1 MGFENLSGRT
11 FGQYELRELL
21 GVGGMGSVYR
31 AYQTGLDRQVAVKVL
46 PRALASEPGYVE
58 RFIREARTAAALE
71 HPHIVRIYDYGTQGD
86 VSYLVMALLRGGSLS
101 ARLSQR
107 EELMQSR
114 ASLGEISDMLN
125 QIASALDY
133 AHNEGVL
140 HRDIKPANIM
150 FDNQGRAYV
159 TDFGI
164 AKLMGATTALTG
176 TGVAM
181 GSPSY
186 MPPEQ
191 WAGRELTPAAD
202 QYALAVTIYQTIA
215 GRLPFEA
222 DSAAQLMYKHFHEE
236 PTPLTTLRGD
246 IPTAVMIVL
255 SRALAKEP
263 TQRFPNVTQL
273 AQAFEGAIE
282 GMQGEMTNFFSYKL
296 RSDKPRPSG
305 MTPTPYGE
313 EFAPQPMT
321 GPTSGTP
328 PSGEYAPP
336 PSGPYG
342 QPPTAPGGYGQQPTA
357 QGGYGGQ
364 PPTQP
369 PYYPTGATPTPYG
382 QGGTPPGMAYTGGY
396 VAQPQQPRRSF
407 GLPIPV
413 IAGILVAIAA
423 LVIVAVMALGGGGQ
437 DPVAAALTGTADQQT
452 LIASQFTATPTN
464 TPTPTE
470 TATDTPTATPTDTP
484 TETATATSTD
494 TATPTET
501 FTPSLTPTDAPTDTP
516 TATST
521 ITPSPEPTETHTPSI
536 TPTATATETPTA
548 TNTPLPTPT
557 PEPIVRTGLTFGS
570 SLTDSITDSAPE
582 YRFPFDGVAGQVVS
596 IVAEKTD
603 GEANLDLVLTLVG
616 PDGTVLIENDDLA
629 QTTRNA
635 GIFSFELPVDGQYTV
650 IVARLFGARGN
661 TIGDFTLSLVDES
674 AQPTAILA
682 LDEPAS
688 GTLGDE
694 IPGTVYAFEAQS
706 GDEISLAA
714 YATSGNLDTYLR
726 VINPS
731 GVLVAEND
739 DASVSTSNS
748 VIERLQIQDA
758 GTYRVELERFRGESG
773 NTAGNYVLILTAGDA
788 APYDVSILNEGEL
801 QVDVAQFNTIDST
814 FPSRAYS
821 FEGRQ
826 GMIVTITMSAL
837 DGNLDPFLELYAPNG
852 DKIAENDDI
861 SLSDATRSQLAGIW
875 LPEDGTYRIVTTR
888 YRAEAGN
895 TTGRFELLLNLG
907 EPRQS
912 DCGAAVTVGCPAVVG
927 PNIDRPVAVRT
938 IARVSGDVLA
948 TLESGTQVQVVGGP
962 EVADAFTWWQIE
974 LSDGTLGWVVERIT
988 MSRPVLLPVVP

>member
-101 ARLSQR
+101 ARLAQR
-107 EELMQSR
+107 EEQKQAR
-114 ASLGEISDMLN
+114 ASLGEVSDMLN

-150 FDNQGRAYV
+150 FDNQGRSYV

-202 QYALAVTIYQTIA
+202 QYALAVSIYQTIA

-255 SRALAKEP
+255 SRAMAKEP
-263 TQRFPNVTQL
+263 AQRFPNVTQF
-273 AQAFEGAIE
+273 AQSFEGAIE

-336 PSGPYG
+336 PSGGYG
-342 QPPTAPGGYGQQPTA
+342 QPPTAPGRYGQQPTP

-369 PYYPTGATPTPYG
+369 PYYPTGSTPAPYG
-382 QGGTPPGMAYTGGY
+382 QAGGPPSAAYTGGY
-396 VAQPQQPRRSF
+396 AVPPQQPKRSF

-413 IAGILVAIAA
+413 IAAILVT
-423 LVIVAVMALGGGGQ
+423 VVAVAVVGVLALGGRQ
-437 DPVAAALTGTADQQT
+437 DPVAAAFTGTAQQQT
-452 LIASQFTATPTN
+452 LIASQFTA
-464 TPTPTE
+464 TPTE
-470 TATDTPTATPTDTP
+470 TATDTPTATPTETP
-484 TETATATSTD
+484 TATATTTPTH
-494 TATPTET
+494 TATATET

-536 TPTATATETPTA
+536 TPTATLTETPPA
-548 TNTPLPTPT
+548 TNTPPPTPT
-557 PEPIVRTGLTFGS
+557 PEPIIRTGLTFGS
-570 SLTDSITDSAPE
+570 ALNDAITDSAPE
-582 YRFPFDGVAGQVVS
+582 YRFPFDGAAGQVVS

-603 GEANLDLVLTLVG
+603 DAANLDLVLTLIG
-616 PDGTVLIENDDLA
+616 PDGTVLVENDDLA

-635 GIFSFELPVDGQYTV
+635 GIFSYELPVDGQYTV
-650 IVARLFGARGN
+650 VVARLFGARGN
-661 TIGDFTLSLVDES
+661 TIGEFTLSLVDES
-674 AQPTAILA
+674 AQPTAVLVVG
-682 LDEPAS
+682 EPAT
-688 GTLGDE
+688 GTLGDQM
-694 IPGTVYAFEAQS
+694 PGAVYAFEAQS
-706 GDEISLAA
+706 GDEISLAV

-731 GVLVAEND
+731 GVLIAEND

-748 VIERLQIQDA
+748 VVEHLQIQDA

-814 FPSRAYS
+814 FPMRAYW

-826 GMIVTITMSAL
+826 GTTVTITMTAL
-837 DGNLDPFLELYAPNG
+837 DGNLDPYLELYAPSG
-852 DKIAENDDI
+852 SKIAENDDI
-861 SLSDATRSQLAGIW
+861 SLSDATRSQLAGVW
-875 LPEDGTYRIVTTR
+875 LPEDGTYRVVTTR
-888 YRAEAGN
+888 YRGAAGN

-907 EPRQS
+907 EPRQG

-927 PNIDRPVAVRT
+927 PNIDRPVAVRAT
-938 IARVSGDVLA
+938 ARVSGEVLA

-962 EVADAFTWWQIE
+962 EVADAFTWWQVE

>member
-101 ARLSQR
+101 ARLAQR
-107 EELMQSR
+107 EEQKQAR
-114 ASLGEISDMLN
+114 ASLGEVSDMLN

-150 FDNQGRAYV
+150 FDNQGRSYV

-202 QYALAVTIYQTIA
+202 QYALAVSIYQTIA

-255 SRALAKEP
+255 SRAMAKEP
-263 TQRFPNVTQL
+263 AQRFPNVTQF
-273 AQAFEGAIE
+273 AQSFEGAIE

-336 PSGPYG
+336 PSGGYG
-342 QPPTAPGGYGQQPTA
+342 QPPTAPGRYGQQPTP

-369 PYYPTGATPTPYG
+369 PYYPTGSTPTPYG
-382 QGGTPPGMAYTGGY
+382 QAGGPPSAAYTGGY
-396 VAQPQQPRRSF
+396 AVPPQQPKRSF

-413 IAGILVAIAA
+413 IAAILVT
-423 LVIVAVMALGGGGQ
+423 VVAVAVVGVLALGGRQ
-437 DPVAAALTGTADQQT
+437 DPVAAAFTGTAQQQT
-452 LIASQFTATPTN
+452 LIASQFTA
-464 TPTPTE
+464 TPTE
-470 TATDTPTATPTDTP
+470 TATDTPTATPT
-484 TETATATSTD
+484 E
-494 TATPTET
+494 
-501 FTPSLTPTDAPTDTP
+501 
-516 TATST
+516 
-521 ITPSPEPTETHTPSI
+521 
-536 TPTATATETPTA
+536 TPTATATTTPTHTA
-548 TNTPLPTPT
+548 T
-557 PEPIVRTGLTFGS
+557 
-570 SLTDSITDSAPE
+570 
-582 YRFPFDGVAGQVVS
+582 
-596 IVAEKTD
+596 
-603 GEANLDLVLTLVG
+603 
-616 PDGTVLIENDDLA
+616 
-629 QTTRNA
+629 
-635 GIFSFELPVDGQYTV
+635 
-650 IVARLFGARGN
+650 
-661 TIGDFTLSLVDES
+661 
-674 AQPTAILA
+674 
-682 LDEPAS
+682 
-688 GTLGDE
+688 
-694 IPGTVYAFEAQS
+694 
-706 GDEISLAA
+706 
-714 YATSGNLDTYLR
+714 AT
-726 VINPS
+726 
-731 GVLVAEND
+731 
-739 DASVSTSNS
+739 
-748 VIERLQIQDA
+748 
-758 GTYRVELERFRGESG
+758 
-773 NTAGNYVLILTAGDA
+773 
-788 APYDVSILNEGEL
+788 
-801 QVDVAQFNTIDST
+801 
-814 FPSRAYS
+814 
-821 FEGRQ
+821 
-826 GMIVTITMSAL
+826 
-837 DGNLDPFLELYAPNG
+837 
-852 DKIAENDDI
+852 
-861 SLSDATRSQLAGIW
+861 
-875 LPEDGTYRIVTTR
+875 
-888 YRAEAGN
+888 
-895 TTGRFELLLNLG
+895 
-907 EPRQS
+907 
-912 DCGAAVTVGCPAVVG
+912 
-927 PNIDRPVAVRT
+927 
-938 IARVSGDVLA
+938 
-948 TLESGTQVQVVGGP
+948 
-962 EVADAFTWWQIE
+962 
-974 LSDGTLGWVVERIT
+974 
-988 MSRPVLLPVVP
+988 